1 MSSPC
6 GSRAVEGK
14 PGVAG
19 MKTPEILKF
28 IKDNVPQ
35 NLKNEFMR
43 MQKKDRKSL
52 CDFLSKFEAGRKLL
66 PAKTKTKTNTNN
78 KNVLPANVFGE
89 NIPTRPPLEPLFTMN
104 IGKDPLGENIRVTGK
119 LKAEVEKELRKLKRE
134 GKTIRKPDVFKTLAK
149 TPRELKKPVTKK
161 TVKIQ
166 EFPKFVEFPGVPR
179 SPVTMAPPRAGA
191 VPVYRLPGPTPM
203 MSANDAAIRELA
215 KEVTGS
221 RRRILERLMAREPRR
236 PFEVARRPLNFNN
249 SFNMNMNNNNDNNQ
263 PSPNRYNR
271 VATILA
277 GMNKQ

>member
-66 PAKTKTKTNTNN
+66 PAKTNTNTNTNN

-166 EFPKFVEFPGVPR
+166 EFPKFMEFPGVPR

-236 PFEVARRPLNFNN
+236 PYEIARRPLNFNN
-249 SFNMNMNNNNDNNQ
+249 Q
-263 PSPNRYNR
+263 PSSNR